1 MTFQPIIMIGF
12 SQKKIEKS
20 WVEKPVTGFSLRNSL
35 RAIFSLF
42 SLREMCPKLRQI
54 LENQF

>member
-12 SQKKIEKS
+12 SRKNFEKNE
-20 WVEKPVTGFSLRNSL
+20 VEKHDLGFSLRISL

-42 SLREMCPKLRQI
+42 SLREMCQKLRQI